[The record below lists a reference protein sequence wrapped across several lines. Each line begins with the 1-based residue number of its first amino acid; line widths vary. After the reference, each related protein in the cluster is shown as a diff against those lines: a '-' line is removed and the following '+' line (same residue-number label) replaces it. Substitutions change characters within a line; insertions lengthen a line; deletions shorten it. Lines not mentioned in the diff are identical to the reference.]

1 MITRMLPSKAPTGPR
16 RPIEYLTETQSR
28 AILAAFT
35 GQTAKF
41 RRNRM
46 LLILGFPSNR
56 EGFPYAAAGWSAA
69 SLSYW
74 MGDINA
80 AEVCRRRLL

>member
-1 MITRMLPSKAPTGPR
+1 MPMMGCARLLV
-16 RPIEYLTETQSR
+16 LTNDCASNDHQK
-28 AILAAFT
+28 
-35 GQTAKF
+35 Q
-41 RRNRM
+41 
-46 LLILGFPSNR
+46 LGFPSNR